1 MKKIAIYPGS
11 FDPITNGHV
20 DIAKRSLKL
29 FDKLYVCIADNPTK
43 KYFFSVEERMALAKE
58 TFKDY
63 KNIEVIYTNDLIINS
78 AKKVKANAII
88 RGLRAVTD
96 FEFELQLSAGNS
108 YIDNDIET
116 VFFMTS
122 TGLSF
127 ISSSSVKEFASHHVD
142 VSTLVPFSV
151 NNALIEKNKK

>member
-1 MKKIAIYPGS
+1 MKIAIYPGS

-20 DIAKRSLKL
+20 DIAKRALKL
-29 FDKLYVCIADNPTK
+29 FDKLYICIANNPMK
-43 KYFFSVEERMALAKE
+43 NYFFSVDERISLVKE

-63 KNIEVIYTNDLIINS
+63 SNIEVIFTNDLIINA
-78 AKKVKANAII
+78 AKKVGANAII

-142 VSTLVPFSV
+142 VSNLVPYSV
-151 NNALIEKNKK
+151 NKALIEKYKK